1 MCPIIGTDLSLLS
14 TTTLSRGKLRQPH
27 VNTTK
32 RRGAPRRDEPTARER
47 LIDAVCE
54 LFYRDG
60 VRAVGVDTVAE
71 RSGVSKSSLYRTF
84 ASKDELIAA
93 FAEDQNRRYWE
104 WWDQTIQAHQ
114 GAPRRQIEALFAGVA
129 QQIGQPNFRGC
140 PFINLAAEL
149 ADPQHPARA
158 ITCGNKQEVR
168 ARLRRLSRELG
179 AREPERLGDRLSLL
193 MDGAYG
199 RTLTLGAKGLQRELL
214 EMAKLLIDAQT
225 SA

>member
-1 MCPIIGTDLSLLS
+1 M
-14 TTTLSRGKLRQPH
+14 
-27 VNTTK
+27 NTAK
-32 RRGAPRRDEPTARER
+32 RRGAPRRDEPSARER
-47 LIDAVCE
+47 LIDAVAE

-60 VRAVGVDTVAE
+60 VRAVGVDTVSE

-93 FAEDQNRRYWE
+93 FADDQNRRYWE
-104 WWDQTIQAHQ
+104 WWDQTIEAHQ
-114 GAPRRQIEALFAGVA
+114 GAPRRQIEALLAGVA
-129 QQIGQPNFRGC
+129 QQIGQPDFRGC

-149 ADPQHPARA
+149 ADPQHPALA

-168 ARLRRLSRELG
+168 ARLRRLSHALG
-179 AREPERLGDRLSLL
+179 AREPERLGDQLSLL

-214 EMAKLLIDAQT
+214 EMAKLLMDAQT
-225 SA
+225 SS

>member
-1 MCPIIGTDLSLLS
+1 
-14 TTTLSRGKLRQPH
+14 
-27 VNTTK
+27 VNTAK
-32 RRGAPRRDEPTARER
+32 RRGAPRRDEPSARER
-47 LIDAVCE
+47 LIEAVGE
-54 LFYRDG
+54 LFYREG
-60 VRAVGVDTVAE
+60 VRAVGVDTVSE

-93 FAEDQNRRYWE
+93 FAEDQNRRYWA
-104 WWDQTIQAHQ
+104 WWDETVQAHPR
-114 GAPRRQIEALFAGVA
+114 APRRQVEALLTGVA
-129 QQIGQPNFRGC
+129 RQIGSPGFRGC

-149 ADPQHPARA
+149 ADSQHPALA
-158 ITCGNKQEVR
+158 VTCGNKQEVR

-179 AREPERLGDRLSLL
+179 ARDPERLGDQLSLL

-225 SA
+225 NA

>member
-1 MCPIIGTDLSLLS
+1 VPLWVQTCPFC
-14 TTTLSRGKLRQPH
+14 QPQPYPEANLQRSH
-27 VNTTK
+27 VNTAK

-47 LIDAVCE
+47 LIAAVGE

-60 VRAVGVDTVAE
+60 VHAVGVDTVSE

-84 ASKDELIAA
+84 ASKDDLIAA

-104 WWDQTIQAHQ
+104 WWDQTIEAHQ
-114 GAPRRQIEALFAGVA
+114 GHPRKQIEALLAGVA
-129 QQIGQPNFRGC
+129 HQIGQPNFRGC

-149 ADPQHPARA
+149 ADPKHPALA

-179 AREPERLGDRLSLL
+179 AREPERLGDQLSLL

-214 EMAKLLIDAQT
+214 EMAKLLMDVQT
-225 SA
+225 AR

>member
-1 MCPIIGTDLSLLS
+1 MCSIIGTDLSLLS
-14 TTTLSRGKLRQPH
+14 TTTLSRGKLRQTH
-27 VNTTK
+27 VNATK

-47 LIDAVCE
+47 LIDAVGE

-93 FAEDQNRRYWE
+93 FAEDQNRRYWA

-114 GAPRRQIEALFAGVA
+114 GAPRRQIEALVAGVA
-129 QQIGQPNFRGC
+129 QQIGQPHFRGC

-149 ADPQHPARA
+149 SDPQHPALA
-158 ITCGNKQEVR
+158 ITCGNKQDVR
-168 ARLRRLSRELG
+168 ARLRRLGRELG
-179 AREPERLGDRLSLL
+179 AREPERLGDQLSLL
-193 MDGAYG
+193 LDGAYG

-225 SA
+225 S

>member
-1 MCPIIGTDLSLLS
+1 M
-14 TTTLSRGKLRQPH
+14 
-27 VNTTK
+27 NTAK

-47 LIDAVCE
+47 LIAAVGE

-60 VRAVGVDTVAE
+60 VNAVGVDTVSE

-93 FAEDQNRRYWE
+93 FAEDQNRRYWD
-104 WWDQTIQAHQ
+104 WWDRTIEAHQ
-114 GAPRRQIEALFAGVA
+114 GAPRRQIEALLAGVA
-129 QQIGQPNFRGC
+129 HQIGQPGFRGC

-149 ADPQHPARA
+149 ADPQHPALA
-158 ITCGNKQEVR
+158 VTCANKQEVR
-168 ARLRRLSRELG
+168 ARLRRLCRELG
-179 AREPERLGDRLSLL
+179 AREPERLGDQLSLL

-214 EMAKLLIDAQT
+214 EMARLLMEAQT
-225 SA
+225 KS